1 MTDSRTEKN
10 SQTRSVLIVLV
21 LLIAASAL
29 FFLIGKSNGEQKMQ
43 DLIRLNR
50 SDLEVLSIPDQTIYV
65 IGHASPDADTV
76 CSAIAYAELM
86 QKLGYPAEARTNGAV
101 DRETVYILNEAGR
114 EAPPVLEDAAGEA
127 IILVDHSE
135 YAQSTSGMEDANI
148 IAIIDH
154 HGVGSVMTGKAL
166 IYDARPIGATA
177 TIVWMR
183 YRNYGVEIEKSTAHL
198 LLGAILSDTANL
210 TGSAVT
216 TADREAAKDLA
227 RIAGVSDVDEFYRN
241 IHLERLSY
249 EGMSSEEIL
258 FSDYKEYEAGGTTF
272 GIGLLAAIDEE
283 AAANLAEQMKEIFP
297 SASKTKN
304 VDLLYAEISI
314 REGTEKID
322 YVIPGN
328 EHSKEV
334 FEEAFPDYDEY
345 DGTSYIFRSGLGRKS
360 RFVPGLSDHLNS
372 YPKE

>member
-1 MTDSRTEKN
+1 MTENNNAKTSE
-10 SQTRSVLIVLV
+10 SRSVFIFLI

-29 FFLIGKSNGEQKMQ
+29 FFLIGKSNGEKKEEE
-43 DLIRLNR
+43 LFRLNR
-50 SDLEVLSIPDQTIYV
+50 SELEVLDASDQTIYV
-65 IGHASPDADTV
+65 IGHSNPDADTV
-76 CSAIAYAELM
+76 CSAVAYAELM
-86 QKLGYPAEARTNGAV
+86 QKLGYKAEARTNGAV
-101 DRETVYILNEAGR
+101 DKETAFILKEAGR
-114 EAPPVLEDAAGEA
+114 EEPPVLEDAAGET

-135 YAQSTSGMEDANI
+135 YVQSTAGMEDAKI

-154 HGVGSVMTGKAL
+154 HGVGSVTTGKA
-166 IYDARPIGATA
+166 IVYDARPIGATA

-210 TGSAVT
+210 TSSAVT

-227 RIAGVSDVDEFYRN
+227 RIAGVSDIDAFYRG

-249 EGMSSEEIL
+249 DGMSSEEIL

-272 GIGLLAAIDEE
+272 GIALLSAIDEE
-283 AAANLAEQMKEIFP
+283 AAAALAEKMKECLP
-297 SASKTKN
+297 SASGQKD
-304 VDLLYAEISI
+304 VDLFYVAISI
-314 REGTEKID
+314 REGTDKID
-322 YVIPGN
+322 YIVPGD
-328 EHSKEV
+328 EYSEEV
-334 FEEAFPDYDEY
+334 FKEAFPNYDEY

-360 RFVPGLSDHLNS
+360 KFVPGLSDHLNS